1 MTRALHHLRL
11 TAFAASLVTFLPVY
25 ASAQAWTA
33 PTPEEL
39 SMTSIPQVPGA
50 PAVYLYKEQTTDD
63 GLHMFSYY
71 TRLKVLTEKGK
82 EYANVELPY
91 VGGYLG
97 TTIDSIAGR
106 TIQPDGSIVLFKD
119 KPYDKLI
126 VKTSGF
132 KYQAKVFTLPA
143 VQVGSI
149 VEYRYK
155 LRMDDHF
162 FMHPDW
168 ILQGELYVRKAH
180 YMWRPTNALLTSED
194 GKTTSA
200 SVAWTP
206 ILPAGV
212 KVKQTELH
220 TSLSQSS
227 ADPTVQLDLDVQ
239 DIAPLPKEEYMPPVE
254 SLSYRVMFYY
264 TDVRTAKEFWEKE
277 GKRWSKDRDKFIGP
291 KDGVRSY
298 ANSLVAAT
306 DTQDQ
311 KARKLYDAV
320 MLLENTDFS
329 RTRTTT
335 EDKAEGLKHLASTDD
350 ILARKRGEGDQLAEL
365 YVAMCRSVGLKAYLM
380 GVADRSRRIFLPNFF
395 DLNGQIDDYIAIV
408 NVDGKDVYFDPGRR
422 YCAPEHLVW
431 QHTMTGGIR
440 QTDGGTMVTGTSSES
455 FKSNVVA
462 RGADLKLDDTGIA
475 TGTVTLSYMGDDAL
489 RWRQEALKGDDTS
502 LNEDL
507 KAHLERLLPGGMD
520 VRITSVDGLA
530 KAEGSLTIHYE
541 VKGAIGSPTGKR
553 LLVPA
558 DVFVANEKPR
568 FTSEKREIA
577 IDMHAPSATVDNVRI
592 TYPDSM
598 VVESTPAPTK
608 EIFDKN
614 AAFITTVTPGANN
627 ILFHRNLTN
636 GVSIYLAPEYA
647 ALRAFFTKVETKDQE
662 TLVLTRA
669 TPGAPAA
676 ATSAAKTGG
685 N

>member
-1 MTRALHHLRL
+1 MTRSLQHLRL
-11 TAFAASLVTFLPVY
+11 ATLVFASVTALSTPAF
-25 ASAQAWTA
+25 AQAWTA

-63 GLHMFSYY
+63 GLHMFSFYI
-71 TRLKVLTEKGK
+71 RLKVLTAKGK

-91 VGGYLG
+91 VGGYNG
-97 TTIDSIAGR
+97 TTIDAVAGR
-106 TIQPDGSIVLFKD
+106 TIQPDGSVVLFKD

-126 VKTSGF
+126 VKTSG
-132 KYQAKVFTLPA
+132 YQYKAKVFTLPA

-149 VEYRYK
+149 IEYRYK
-155 LRMDDHF
+155 LRMDDHY

-168 ILQGELYVRKAH
+168 ILQDELYLRKAH

-206 ILPAGV
+206 ILPEGV
-212 KVKQTELH
+212 KIKQTP
-220 TSLSQSS
+220 LSMTGGRSS
-227 ADPTVQLDLDVQ
+227 EDPTIQLDLDVQ
-239 DIAPLPKEEYMPPVE
+239 DIPPLPKEEYMPPVA

-264 TDVRTAKEFWEKE
+264 TDMRSAKEFWEKE
-277 GKRWSKDRDKFIGP
+277 GKRWSKARDKFIGP
-291 KDGVRSY
+291 NNGVRTY
-298 ANSLVAAT
+298 ANSLVSPT

-329 RTRTTT
+329 RARTTN
-335 EDKAEGLKHLASTDD
+335 EDKAEGLKHLTSTDD

-365 YVAMCRSVGLKAYLM
+365 YVAMCRAVGLKAYLM

-408 NVDGKDVYFDPGRR
+408 NIDGKDVYFDPGQR

-431 QHTMTGGIR
+431 KHTMAGGIR
-440 QTDGGTMVTGTSSES
+440 QTDGGTLVTGTSSES
-455 FKSNVVA
+455 YKSNVIA
-462 RGADLKLDDTGIA
+462 RGANLTLDDSGIA
-475 TGTVTLSYMGDDAL
+475 TGTVTLSYLGDDAL
-489 RWRQEALKGDDTS
+489 QWRQEALKGDDTS

-507 KAHLERLLPGGMD
+507 KAHLERLLPGGME
-520 VRITSVDGLA
+520 VRVTSVDGLA
-530 KAEGSLTIHYE
+530 QAEGSLTIHYE
-541 VKGAIGSPTGKR
+541 VKGAVGSPTGKR

-577 IDMHAPSATVDNVRI
+577 IDMHAPSAIVDNVRI
-592 TYPDSM
+592 TYPNSM
-598 VVESTPAPTK
+598 VVESAPAPATEAFEK
-608 EIFDKN
+608 K
-614 AAFITTVTPGANN
+614 AAFITTATPGANN

-636 GVSIYLAPEYA
+636 GVSIYYAPEYA

-676 ATSAAKTGG
+676 AASAAKTGG